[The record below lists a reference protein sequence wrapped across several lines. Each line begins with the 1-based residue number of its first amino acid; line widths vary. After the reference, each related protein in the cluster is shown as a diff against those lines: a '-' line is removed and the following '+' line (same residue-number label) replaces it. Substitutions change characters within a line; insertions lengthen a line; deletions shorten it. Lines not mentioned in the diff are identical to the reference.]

1 MSLLLDDLL
10 DISRITRGTLALR
23 PEMTE
28 LSTIV
33 DAAIEQAQPLIDAKQ
48 HVFTRAL
55 PAEPVRF
62 AGDPLRLSQVLSNLL
77 TNAAKYT
84 DRGGKIHLEA
94 TADAES
100 VRISVTDTGVGLAP
114 EAVAAV
120 FKMFSQVTG
129 TEDRSEGGLGIG
141 LALAQG
147 FMRLHGGTIEAH
159 SAGVGRGSE
168 FVVRLPRRTID
179 TPPAKPEPGL
189 IVQPELRA
197 RRVLIADDNRDAA
210 ESLAMLL
217 EIEGHQVAIASNG
230 TQALE
235 HIVEHKPDIALLD
248 IGMPKP
254 DGYEVAR
261 RVRANAACD
270 DVVLVAVTGWGQE
283 GDKIRAREAGF
294 DLHFTKPVEPER
306 IIELLRAPTITPN

>member
-1 MSLLLDDLL
+1 
-10 DISRITRGTLALR
+10 
-23 PEMTE
+23 
-28 LSTIV
+28 
-33 DAAIEQAQPLIDAKQ
+33 
-48 HVFTRAL
+48 L
-55 PAEPVRF
+55 PAAPVRF

-94 TADAES
+94 RADHDAVTFS
-100 VRISVTDTGVGLAP
+100 VKDTGVGLAP
-114 EAVAAV
+114 DAVAAV
-120 FKMFSQVTG
+120 FTMFSQVTG
-129 TEDRSEGGLGIG
+129 SEDRSEGGLGIG

-147 FMRLHGGTIEAH
+147 LMRLHGGTIEAH

-168 FVVRLPRRTID
+168 FIMRIPRRTIE
-179 TPPAKPEPGL
+179 TRQARPEPGS
-189 IVQPELRA
+189 IVQPALRA

-217 EIEGHQVAIASNG
+217 EIEGHRVTIASTG
-230 TQALE
+230 TEALD
-235 HIVEHKPDIALLD
+235 HILAHQPDIALLD

-261 RVRANAACD
+261 RVRANAAHAGI
-270 DVVLVAVTGWGQE
+270 VLVAVTGWGQE
-283 GDKIRAREAGF
+283 GDKVRARDAGF

-306 IIELLRAPTITPN
+306 IIELVRSLDVKPG